1 MSMRRVQ
8 SFLLAEEIEQP
19 SHDNRESIGVS
30 VVHGDFEWVEVVV
43 CVVSDKQPSP
53 EDSASQ
59 SQSHCCGR
67 AQIVPSDPAP
77 PSTPFSLH
85 DITFSCDSGT
95 LTAIIGHV
103 GCGRV
108 SPLPRPQAS
117 PASSPRFSARCP
129 VAGRWRR
136 RCTSAVPSPTCLK
149 SPSFSTRRCATT
161 SYSARPSMRPATTPF
176 WRPVV
181 YCPIWRCSPRETP
194 RRSGNGEST

>member
-1 MSMRRVQ
+1 MRRVQ

-19 SHDNRESIGVS
+19 SRENRESIGVS

-43 CVVSDKQPSP
+43 RVVPNKQPSP
-53 EDSASQ
+53 EESASQ
-59 SQSHCCGR
+59 SSSHCCGR

-103 GCGRV
+103 GCGTV
-108 SPLPRPQAS
+108 APLPRPQAS

-129 VAGRWRR
+129 VA
-136 RCTSAVPSPTCLK
+136 
-149 SPSFSTRRCATT
+149 
-161 SYSARPSMRPATTPF
+161 AR
-176 WRPVV
+176 
-181 YCPIWRCSPRETP
+181 
-194 RRSGNGEST
+194 